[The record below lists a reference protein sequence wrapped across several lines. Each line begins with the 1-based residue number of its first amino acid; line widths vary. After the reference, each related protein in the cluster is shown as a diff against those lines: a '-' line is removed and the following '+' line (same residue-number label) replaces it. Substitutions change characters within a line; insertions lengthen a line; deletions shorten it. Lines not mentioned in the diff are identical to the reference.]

1 MGKIFFIGINGIGM
15 SALAKIMVQ
24 KGYMVYGSDLKR
36 KEVSTELENLGV
48 KIYYKHVDIN
58 ARSMD
63 MIVYSTAIK
72 KNNPEYI
79 YGILNDITLIRRG
92 ELLAKL
98 LNVKKGIA
106 VSGTH
111 GKTSTSSM
119 MGVISLELDP
129 TIAVGGIIPEIKSNG
144 RYGEGEYF
152 IAEADESDNS
162 FLSLYPEYSIITN
175 IEEEHMEIHGS
186 YENLKKSFNQFI
198 SQTNKNAVINMD
210 CEELFEISKRHDKIK
225 TYSIVNK
232 NADIYAKNIKKEKD
246 EIKYDV
252 VLEGKELGRFSLKF
266 VGEHNVSNSLGVI
279 YVANKL
285 GISTEIIRKK
295 LKNFE
300 GPKRRFEIIYNDKIT
315 IVDDYAHHPTEVEA
329 TLKVAKDREY
339 RKIISIFQPHKYSRT
354 NFLLEK
360 YTNSFEM
367 ADEVIMLPI
376 YSAGEVNKYDISV
389 EKLVKRINK
398 KVTIIRDKEKLLEK
412 LSEYRDNEL
421 CLFMGA
427 GDISNIAKK
436 LAERMKR

>member
-246 EIKYDV
+246 EI
-252 VLEGKELGRFSLKF
+252 
-266 VGEHNVSNSLGVI
+266 
-279 YVANKL
+279 
-285 GISTEIIRKK
+285 T
-295 LKNFE
+295 
-300 GPKRRFEIIYNDKIT
+300 
-315 IVDDYAHHPTEVEA
+315 
-329 TLKVAKDREY
+329 
-339 RKIISIFQPHKYSRT
+339 
-354 NFLLEK
+354 
-360 YTNSFEM
+360 
-367 ADEVIMLPI
+367 
-376 YSAGEVNKYDISV
+376 
-389 EKLVKRINK
+389 
-398 KVTIIRDKEKLLEK
+398 
-412 LSEYRDNEL
+412 
-421 CLFMGA
+421 
-427 GDISNIAKK
+427 
-436 LAERMKR
+436 